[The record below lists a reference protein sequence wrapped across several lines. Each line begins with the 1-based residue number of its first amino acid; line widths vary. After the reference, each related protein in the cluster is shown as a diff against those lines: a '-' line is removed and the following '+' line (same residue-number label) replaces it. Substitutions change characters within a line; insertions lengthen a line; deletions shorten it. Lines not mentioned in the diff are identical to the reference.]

1 MQFFKTLSI
10 VSRSSA
16 RPLGNS
22 DLSLHSK
29 RFRLVSEQRNSEEGD
44 FPFWPREKWNESQKV
59 KEGEVE
65 GKEGNFLTL
74 PRSFTCATFLAVFD
88 SRSSFFSPKP
98 HGNACYAGY
107 SHLRLAFL
115 FFFFRQKNNISNKKT
130 SVYIRL
136 CFQENIKT
144 RLCASWKKLV

>member
-16 RPLGNS
+16 KPLGNS
-22 DLSLHSK
+22 DLSLRSK
-29 RFRLVSEQRNSEEGD
+29 RCRLVSEQRNTEEGD
-44 FPFWPREKWNESQKV
+44 VRFWPREKWKRGRGKGR
-59 KEGEVE
+59 KE
-65 GKEGNFLTL
+65 TSSPP

-98 HGNACYAGY
+98 HRNACYAGC
-107 SHLRLAFL
+107 SDLPLAFL
-115 FFFFRQKNNISNKKT
+115 FFFVKKKNKTIFLIKKT
-130 SVYIRL
+130 SVNIRL

-144 RLCASWKKLV
+144 RRLSASWKKLV